1 MSGFHIAPRR
11 VLNDHDVPLESL
23 ESRLARI
30 DWSQIRANLNA
41 RGYATTTPILSPAE
55 CAEVIALYEDRARFR
70 SKVEMAR
77 HGFGIGEYKYFA
89 SPLPT
94 LVATLREVLYPR
106 VAAIANDWM
115 AALRLAEQ
123 FPLDLETF
131 LERCHREGQRKPTPL
146 TLRYEAGGYNC
157 LHQDLYGEIVFPLQF
172 TFMLSRPGEDFG
184 GGEFLLMEQRP
195 RAQSRGD
202 AIHLAN
208 GEAIVFATRYR
219 PVRGTR
225 GYYRVNVKHGVATVE
240 HGRRFTLGI
249 IFHDAK

>member
-1 MSGFHIAPRR
+1 MSGFHIASRR
-11 VLNDHDVPLESL
+11 VLNEHDVPPELLET
-23 ESRLARI
+23 RLARI
-30 DWSQIRANLNA
+30 DGSQIRASLDA
-41 RGYATTTPILSPAE
+41 RGYATTTPILSPEE
-55 CAEVIALYEDRARFR
+55 CADVIALYEDRARFR

-77 HGFGIGEYKYFA
+77 HGFGIGEYQYFA
-89 SPLPT
+89 APLPP

-115 AALRLAEQ
+115 AALRREER
-123 FPLDLETF
+123 FPLDLGTF
-131 LERCHREGQRKPTPL
+131 LERCHREGQTKLTPL

-157 LHQDLYGEIVFPLQF
+157 LHQDLYGAIVFPLQF
-172 TFMLSRPGEDFG
+172 TFMLSQPEVDFSG
-184 GGEFLLMEQRP
+184 GDFMLLEQRP

-202 AIHLAN
+202 AIRLAQ

-225 GYYRVNVKHGVATVE
+225 GYYRVNVKHGVATIE